1 MKETRGKANPRL
13 TDNIINKLLKLWRK

>member
-1 MKETRGKANPRL
+1 MKETRGKANPKL